1 MVNPLWTRT
10 PRQNHFC
17 YHSTILFLFQMLK
30 YIFLGG
36 FREKINWT
44 WMFSEGLFQ
53 HQQYEKGVIFLHIW
67 IFHTFDTHVKDD
79 CNVQNVVCVGKKLES
94 QMGFRLMIFNVHVHC
109 TARVLMVVAKC
120 WLLVKF
126 AGWGRGDC
134 WLDFGGQSLGKGQW
148 MVFRLSTYN
157 HSISKPYWNHLYE
170 KFGINPWL
178 PWVSV
183 TL

>member
-1 MVNPLWTRT
+1 MVKPLWTRT

-94 QMGFRLMIFNVHVHC
+94 QMGFKLMIFNVHVHC
-109 TARVLMVVAKC
+109 TAWVLMVVAKC

-134 WLDFGGQSLGKGQW
+134 WLDFGGQSLGKGCP
-148 MVFRLSTYN
+148 MNRF
-157 HSISKPYWNHLYE
+157 
-170 KFGINPWL
+170 
-178 PWVSV
+178 
-183 TL
+183 